1 METKVLEMDWYNSF
15 QCLGGNCPMTCCT
28 VNWSIYLT
36 DEEIKMYQNMQ
47 QPFREKML
55 EQIDMEKKILRNKGR
70 YCSMLNDEGWCR
82 IVLECGEEYT
92 TRTCKTYPRYM
103 VALGDVLERTVGIGC
118 PIAAGYLFRKDSIEF
133 NFSACEMEGEA
144 ASIDFDLYD
153 GLSYVRTKLIET
165 YQNYGR
171 IRPAG
176 VAFLLVACMIQIKDA
191 LLTGEYSKA
200 WASRF
205 AQECCSENVLQN
217 VFAREET
224 LSKTYNEKAEMISS
238 IWKDVGAYLREIL
251 KKYIQD
257 LPIENW
263 DFLWELTGDTEVLE
277 TAIER
282 FSEEFREKYR
292 MVYEN
297 YFVYALFKSFIVT
310 EPEEF
315 AKRMID
321 HFVEYMFFQTI
332 AAAVY
337 EEMGELTQDTYI
349 LLISM
354 ISREMENREDYRD
367 LFTAY
372 MEEKN
377 LLTGD
382 GLLSVLIF

>member
-1 METKVLEMDWYNSF
+1 M
-15 QCLGGNCPMTCCT
+15 
-28 VNWSIYLT
+28 
-36 DEEIKMYQNMQ
+36 
-47 QPFREKML
+47 
-55 EQIDMEKKILRNKGR
+55 
-70 YCSMLNDEGWCR
+70 
-82 IVLECGEEYT
+82 
-92 TRTCKTYPRYM
+92 
-103 VALGDVLERTVGIGC
+103 
-118 PIAAGYLFRKDSIEF
+118 
-133 NFSACEMEGEA
+133 
-144 ASIDFDLYD
+144 
-153 GLSYVRTKLIET
+153 
-165 YQNYGR
+165 
-171 IRPAG
+171 
-176 VAFLLVACMIQIKDA
+176 
-191 LLTGEYSKA
+191 
-200 WASRF
+200 
-205 AQECCSENVLQN
+205 QN